1 MGHGSSGWPELSE
14 SAFPIPPAWQF
25 DAACGLEI
33 QGSDPSAYPVEIL
46 WDFTKTFNNFCPG
59 WIFESFEPLRHPK
72 RVASLLKHLQEPH
85 EAHFR
90 LLTHIKLHQAPRFIS
105 VLYETVKHLLVNV
118 FWTSETCQMLFDL
131 IAAGR

>member
-1 MGHGSSGWPELSE
+1 MGRQVAGPELSE

-33 QGSDPSAYPVEIL
+33 QGSDPCAYPPVEIA
-46 WDFTKTFNNFCPG
+46 WDSTKPFNNFCPG
-59 WIFESFEPLRHPK
+59 PGWIFESLRHPK

-90 LLTHIKLHQAPRFIS
+90 LLTHIKLLQAPRFIS

-118 FWTSETCQMLFDL
+118 FWTTETCQMLFDL